1 MTDQFRMIDL
11 APGQRTM
18 TVRAA
23 DIERIE
29 EPDPHPDLSWLEPD
43 ANPANAAVNAER
55 LASYRAGEWCCIGIR
70 ARATF
75 LIDLGRAAL
84 IRTVDSPGLWGIESD
99 SDPDHLDR
107 VFADE
112 TQTLRG
118 ILAQLNVT
126 VVEAQSARAEGTP

>member
-1 MTDQFRMIDL
+1 MTGQFRMIDL

-43 ANPANAAVNAER
+43 ANPANAEANAER
-55 LASYRAGEWCCIGIR
+55 LASYRAGEWHCIGIR
-70 ARATF
+70 ARAAF

-84 IRTVDSPGLWGIESD
+84 IQTVDSPGLWGIESD
-99 SDPDHLDR
+99 SDPAHLDR
-107 VFADE
+107 VFAE
-112 TQTLRG
+112 EAQTLRG
-118 ILAQLNVT
+118 ILAKLNVT
-126 VVEAQSARAEGTP
+126 VVEA